1 MKKTFLSFAVLMTA
15 STVSSAQ
22 INKAFKINY
31 AIVFTN
37 IDSNTAQEAPV
48 SLYEAY
54 VNNDKIKVV
63 STADGQESIFL
74 AKKNEDKSTILYPSL
89 SKYTVHDEEATS
101 FSIKSVPGQT
111 KNIAGYLCKLA
122 QIELPNMEDIE
133 GNTTLSIWYSE
144 KLPVIYWEGFD
155 IFKKIPGG
163 VLQVTTPLGVDIVA
177 QNVADSQ
184 LNDNDFIV
192 PEDYDQVESIYNEEQ
207 EGEENNQMAENL
219 YLFEDSISGLM
230 GLQDDTQQIVVPAQ
244 YHYITP
250 FVGEISVVQY
260 KNEKYGAINLTGK
273 TMIPFQYDY
282 LSYDDHSE
290 QFLFGT
296 NEKYGILDK
305 TGKVLIPANYDMIS
319 FINGGYAV
327 FQEDEKYGIL
337 NQAGKIVVPA
347 SYSFISE
354 NNGTHFI
361 SVENDKYFLV
371 DIKTNKSITL
381 AYDFISITE
390 EPNLFLSS
398 KDGKYGYLNGL
409 GKIAIPFIYSGATS
423 FSEGLA
429 SVTKEGSDDVI
440 LINTKGEQVE
450 LDAAVEAVAEEI

>member
-1 MKKTFLSFAVLMTA
+1 MKKTFLSFAVLMAA
-15 STVSSAQ
+15 STVSFAQ
-22 INKAFKINY
+22 INKALKINY

-37 IDSNTAQEAPV
+37 ANNGTEQDAPI

-54 VNNDKIKVV
+54 VTNDKIKVV
-63 STADGQESIFL
+63 SSAEGQESIFL

-89 SKYTVHDEEATS
+89 SKYTIHDEEAAS
-101 FSIKSVPGQT
+101 FSMKLVPGQT
-111 KNIAGYLCKLA
+111 KNIAGYPCKLA
-122 QIELPNMEDIE
+122 EIELPNMEDIE
-133 GNTTLSIWYSE
+133 GNSVLSIWYSE

-163 VLQVTTPLGVDIVA
+163 VLQVSTPLGVDIVA
-177 QNVADSQ
+177 QTVANSQ

-192 PEDYDQVESIYNEEQ
+192 PEDYDQVESIYQDEQ

-219 YLFEDSISGLM
+219 YLFEDSTSGLM
-230 GLQDDTQQIVVPAQ
+230 GLQDNAQQIIVPAQ

-250 FVGEISVVQY
+250 FVGEISVVQF
-260 KNEKYGAINLTGK
+260 KNEKYGAINLVGK
-273 TMIPFQYDY
+273 TVIPFQYDY
-282 LSYDDHSE
+282 LSYDDHSG
-290 QFLFGT
+290 QFLFGI
-296 NEKYGILDK
+296 NEKYGLLDK
-305 TGKVLIPANYDMIS
+305 SGKVLIPANYAMIS
-319 FINGGYAV
+319 YINGGYAV
-327 FQEDEKYGIL
+327 FQENEKYGIL
-337 NQAGKIVVPA
+337 NQAGKIIVPA

-361 SVENDKYFLV
+361 SVENDKYSLV
-371 DIKTNKSITL
+371 DIKTNKSTAQ

-398 KDGKYGYLNGL
+398 KDGKYGYLNGQ

-423 FSEGLA
+423 FSDGLA
-429 SVTKEGSDDVI
+429 SVTKEGSEEVI

-450 LDAAVEAVAEEI
+450 LDAAAEAVEEEI

>member
-1 MKKTFLSFAVLMTA
+1 MKKTFLSFAVLMAA
-15 STVSSAQ
+15 STVSLAQ
-22 INKAFKINY
+22 INKAFKIDY
-31 AIVFTN
+31 AIVVTN
-37 IDSNTAQEAPV
+37 ANSGTEQEAPV

-54 VNNDKIKVV
+54 VSNDRIKVV
-63 STADGQESIFL
+63 SSADGQESIFL

-89 SKYTVHDEEATS
+89 SKYTVHEDEVTS
-101 FSIKSVPGQT
+101 FSIKLVPGQT
-111 KNIAGYLCKLA
+111 KNIAGYPCKLA

-133 GNTTLSIWYSE
+133 GNSTLSIWYSE

-177 QNVADSQ
+177 QSVANSQ
-184 LNDNDFIV
+184 LNDSDFIV
-192 PEDYDQVESIYNEEQ
+192 PEDYDQVDSIYGDEQ
-207 EGEENNQMAENL
+207 EEENNQMAENL
-219 YLFEDSISGLM
+219 YLFEDSTSGLM
-230 GLQDDTQQIVVPAQ
+230 GLQDDAQQIVVPAQ

-250 FVGEISVVQY
+250 FVGEVSVVQF

-273 TMIPFQYDY
+273 TVIPFQYDY

-327 FQEDEKYGIL
+327 FQQNEKYGIL
-337 NQAGKIVVPA
+337 NQVGKIVVPA

-361 SVENDKYFLV
+361 SVENDKYSLV
-371 DIKTNKSITL
+371 DIKTNKVLTP

-398 KDGKYGYLNGL
+398 KDGKYGYLNGQ

-423 FSEGLA
+423 FSDGLA

-450 LDAAVEAVAEEI
+450 LDAAAEAVAEEI

>member
-1 MKKTFLSFAVLMTA
+1 MKKTFLSFAVLMAA
-15 STVSSAQ
+15 STVSLAQ
-22 INKAFKINY
+22 INKAFKIDY

-37 IDSNTAQEAPV
+37 ANQGTEQGAPV

-54 VNNDKIKVV
+54 VSNDKIKVV
-63 STADGQESIFL
+63 SSADGQESIFL

-89 SKYTVHDEEATS
+89 SKYTVHEEEATS
-101 FSIKSVPGQT
+101 FSIKLVPGQT
-111 KNIAGYLCKLA
+111 KNIAGYPCKLA
-122 QIELPNMEDIE
+122 QIELPNIEDIE
-133 GNTTLSIWYSE
+133 GNTALSIWYSE

-177 QNVADSQ
+177 QSVANSQ
-184 LNDNDFIV
+184 LNDIDFIV
-192 PEDYDQVESIYNEEQ
+192 PEDYDQVDSIYSEEQ

-219 YLFEDSISGLM
+219 YLFEDSTSGLM
-230 GLQDDTQQIVVPAQ
+230 GLQDDAQQIVVPAQ

-250 FVGEISVVQY
+250 FVGEVSVVQF

-273 TMIPFQYDY
+273 TVIPFQYDY
-282 LSYDDHSE
+282 LSYDDNSE

-305 TGKVLIPANYDMIS
+305 AGKVLIPANYDMIS
-319 FINGGYAV
+319 FINGAYAV
-327 FQEDEKYGIL
+327 FQQNEKYGIL
-337 NQAGKIVVPA
+337 NQAGKTVVPA

-361 SVENDKYFLV
+361 CVENDKYSLV
-371 DIKTNKSITL
+371 DIKTNKILTP

-423 FSEGLA
+423 FSDGVA

-440 LINTKGEQVE
+440 LINTKGEPVE
-450 LDAAVEAVAEEI
+450 LDAAAEAVAEEI

>member
-1 MKKTFLSFAVLMTA
+1 MKKTFLSFAALMAA
-15 STVSSAQ
+15 STVSLAQ
-22 INKAFKINY
+22 INKAFKIDY
-31 AIVFTN
+31 AIVVTN
-37 IDSNTAQEAPV
+37 ANSGTEQEAPV

-54 VNNDKIKVV
+54 VSNDKIKVV
-63 STADGQESIFL
+63 SSADGQESIFL

-89 SKYTVHDEEATS
+89 SKYIVHEDDATS
-101 FSIKSVPGQT
+101 FSIKLVPGQT
-111 KNIAGYLCKLA
+111 KNIAGYPCKLA
-122 QIELPNMEDIE
+122 QIELPNIEDIE
-133 GNTTLSIWYSE
+133 GNSTLSIWYSE
-144 KLPVIYWEGFD
+144 KLPVIYWESFD

-177 QNVADSQ
+177 QSVANSQ

-192 PEDYDQVESIYNEEQ
+192 PEGYDQVDSIYGEEQ

-219 YLFEDSISGLM
+219 YLFEDSTSGLM
-230 GLQDDTQQIVVPAQ
+230 GLQDDAQQIVVPAQ

-250 FVGEISVVQY
+250 FVGEVSVVQF

-273 TMIPFQYDY
+273 TVIPFQYDY
-282 LSYDDHSE
+282 LSYDDNSE

-305 TGKVLIPANYDMIS
+305 ASKVLIPANYDMIS

-327 FQEDEKYGIL
+327 FQQNEKYGIL

-361 SVENDKYFLV
+361 SVENDKYSLV
-371 DIKTNKSITL
+371 DIKTNKILTP

-398 KDGKYGYLNGL
+398 KDGKYGYLNGQ

-423 FSEGLA
+423 FSDGLA

-440 LINTKGEQVE
+440 LINTKGEEVE
-450 LDAAVEAVAEEI
+450 LDAAAEAATEES

>member
-1 MKKTFLSFAVLMTA
+1 MKKTFLSFAVLMAA
-15 STVSSAQ
+15 STVSLAQ
-22 INKAFKINY
+22 INKAFKIDY
-31 AIVFTN
+31 AIVVTN
-37 IDSNTAQEAPV
+37 ANSGTEQEAPV

-54 VNNDKIKVV
+54 VSNDKIKVV
-63 STADGQESIFL
+63 SSADGQESIFL

-89 SKYTVHDEEATS
+89 SKYTVHEDEATS
-101 FSIKSVPGQT
+101 FSIKLVPGQT
-111 KNIAGYLCKLA
+111 KNIAGYPCKLA

-133 GNTTLSIWYSE
+133 GNSTLSIWYSE

-177 QNVADSQ
+177 QSVANSQ
-184 LNDNDFIV
+184 LNDSDFIV
-192 PEDYDQVESIYNEEQ
+192 PEDYDQVDSIYGDEQ
-207 EGEENNQMAENL
+207 EEENNQMAENL
-219 YLFEDSISGLM
+219 YLFEDSTSGLM
-230 GLQDDTQQIVVPAQ
+230 GLQDDAQQIVVPAQ

-250 FVGEISVVQY
+250 FVGEVSVVQF

-273 TMIPFQYDY
+273 TVIPFQYDY

-327 FQEDEKYGIL
+327 FQQNEKYGIL
-337 NQAGKIVVPA
+337 NQVGKIVVPA

-361 SVENDKYFLV
+361 SVENDKYSLV
-371 DIKTNKSITL
+371 DIKTNKILTP

-398 KDGKYGYLNGL
+398 KDGKYGYLNGQ

-423 FSEGLA
+423 FSDGLA

-450 LDAAVEAVAEEI
+450 LDAAAEAVAEEI

>member
-1 MKKTFLSFAVLMTA
+1 MKKTFLSFAVLMAA
-15 STVSSAQ
+15 STVSLAQ
-22 INKAFKINY
+22 INKAFKIDY
-31 AIVFTN
+31 AIVVTN
-37 IDSNTAQEAPV
+37 ANSGTEQEAPV

-54 VNNDKIKVV
+54 VSNDKIKVV
-63 STADGQESIFL
+63 SSADGQESIFL

-89 SKYTVHDEEATS
+89 SKYTVHEDEATS
-101 FSIKSVPGQT
+101 FSIKLVPGQT
-111 KNIAGYLCKLA
+111 KNIAGYPCKLA

-133 GNTTLSIWYSE
+133 GNSTLSIWYSE

-177 QNVADSQ
+177 QSVANSQ
-184 LNDNDFIV
+184 LNDSDFIV
-192 PEDYDQVESIYNEEQ
+192 PEDYDQVDSIYGDEQ
-207 EGEENNQMAENL
+207 KGEENNQMAENL
-219 YLFEDSISGLM
+219 YLFEDSTSGLM
-230 GLQDDTQQIVVPAQ
+230 GLQDDAQQIVVPAQ

-250 FVGEISVVQY
+250 FVGEVSVVQF

-273 TMIPFQYDY
+273 TVIPFQYDY

-327 FQEDEKYGIL
+327 FQQNEKYGIL
-337 NQAGKIVVPA
+337 NQVGKILVPA

-361 SVENDKYFLV
+361 SVENDKYSLV
-371 DIKTNKSITL
+371 DIKTNKVLTP

-398 KDGKYGYLNGL
+398 KDGKYGYLNGQ

-423 FSEGLA
+423 FSDGLA

-450 LDAAVEAVAEEI
+450 LDAAAEAVAEEI

>member
-15 STVSSAQ
+15 STVSFAQ

-37 IDSNTAQEAPV
+37 TDSNTAQEAPV

-192 PEDYDQVESIYNEEQ
+192 PENYDQVESIYDEEQ

-230 GLQDDTQQIVVPAQ
+230 GLQDDAQQIVVPAQ

-423 FSEGLA
+423 FSDGLA

>member
-1 MKKTFLSFAVLMTA
+1 MKKTFLSFAVLMAA
-15 STVSSAQ
+15 STVSLAQ
-22 INKAFKINY
+22 INKAFKIDY
-31 AIVFTN
+31 AIVVTN
-37 IDSNTAQEAPV
+37 ANSGTEQEAPV

-54 VNNDKIKVV
+54 VSNDKIKVV
-63 STADGQESIFL
+63 SSADGQESIFL

-89 SKYTVHDEEATS
+89 SKYTVHEDEATS
-101 FSIKSVPGQT
+101 FSIKLVPGQT
-111 KNIAGYLCKLA
+111 KNIAGYPCKLA

-133 GNTTLSIWYSE
+133 GNSTLSIWYSE

-177 QNVADSQ
+177 QSVANSQ
-184 LNDNDFIV
+184 LNDSDFIV
-192 PEDYDQVESIYNEEQ
+192 PEDYDQVDSIYGDEQ

-219 YLFEDSISGLM
+219 YLFEDSTSGLM
-230 GLQDDTQQIVVPAQ
+230 GLQDDAQQIVVPAQ

-250 FVGEISVVQY
+250 FVGEVSVVQF

-273 TMIPFQYDY
+273 TVIPFQYDY

-327 FQEDEKYGIL
+327 FQQNEKYGIL
-337 NQAGKIVVPA
+337 NQVGKIVVPA

-361 SVENDKYFLV
+361 SVENDKYSLV
-371 DIKTNKSITL
+371 DIKTNKVLTP

-398 KDGKYGYLNGL
+398 KDGKYGYLNGQ

-423 FSEGLA
+423 FSDGLA

-450 LDAAVEAVAEEI
+450 LDAAAEAVAEEI

>member
-1 MKKTFLSFAVLMTA
+1 MKKTFLSFAVLMAA
-15 STVSSAQ
+15 STVSLAQ
-22 INKAFKINY
+22 INKAFKIDY
-31 AIVFTN
+31 AIVVTN
-37 IDSNTAQEAPV
+37 ANSGTEQEAPV

-54 VNNDKIKVV
+54 VSNDKIKVV
-63 STADGQESIFL
+63 SSADGQESIFL

-89 SKYTVHDEEATS
+89 SKYTVHEDEATS
-101 FSIKSVPGQT
+101 FSIKLVPGQT
-111 KNIAGYLCKLA
+111 KNIAGYPCKLA

-133 GNTTLSIWYSE
+133 GNSTLSIWYSE

-177 QNVADSQ
+177 QSVANSQ
-184 LNDNDFIV
+184 LNDSDFIV
-192 PEDYDQVESIYNEEQ
+192 PEDYDQVDSIYGDEQ
-207 EGEENNQMAENL
+207 KGEENNQMAENL
-219 YLFEDSISGLM
+219 YLFEDSTSGLM
-230 GLQDDTQQIVVPAQ
+230 GLQDDAQQIVVPAQ

-250 FVGEISVVQY
+250 FVGEVSVVQF

-273 TMIPFQYDY
+273 TVIPFQYDY

-327 FQEDEKYGIL
+327 FQQNEKYGIL
-337 NQAGKIVVPA
+337 NQVGKIVVPA

-361 SVENDKYFLV
+361 SVENDKYSLV
-371 DIKTNKSITL
+371 DIKTNKVLTP

-398 KDGKYGYLNGL
+398 KDGKYGYLNGQ

-423 FSEGLA
+423 FSDGLA

-450 LDAAVEAVAEEI
+450 LDAAAEAVAEEI